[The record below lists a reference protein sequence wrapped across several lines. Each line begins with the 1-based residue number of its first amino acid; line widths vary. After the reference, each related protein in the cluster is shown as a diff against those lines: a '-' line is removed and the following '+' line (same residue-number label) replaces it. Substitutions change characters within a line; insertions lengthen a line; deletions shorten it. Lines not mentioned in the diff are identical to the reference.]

1 MKKGQSGIPQWVVLL
16 LLSIILTTMT
26 GAVYYSIFVESQKS
40 KTSFEDLIDKINGM
54 KDGET
59 LDYSLYM
66 ADSNL
71 LISFVGG
78 QDYQGPSSVLIRY
91 WAEDCEQGD
100 KIKISPSCGSYPCLC
115 ICETSFQGDYEKSCS
130 NHALICHPF
139 TTKQISFFDPTCP
152 SVFKEG
158 QSNGILQLH
167 LQLKN
172 NVLSFCENKDC
183 IADRD
188 TDAVAKFKDF
198 IAQYQTCLNSQEPC
212 SCNLD
217 YTFLTEEYYALN
229 FYSDRLELY
238 DIQLERPI
246 YSESFTT
253 NIASSLPNVPFTNL
267 ISLYQF
273 EQQDYYVPEAALTEG
288 LKSFVVSTS
297 LDDISVLGELSE
309 KQIEVSTILL
319 SKENK
324 LYFTSEDLSQYPSC
338 SIDKRV
344 SL

>member
-1 MKKGQSGIPQWVVLL
+1 
-16 LLSIILTTMT
+16 
-26 GAVYYSIFVESQKS
+26 
-40 KTSFEDLIDKINGM
+40 
-54 KDGET
+54 
-59 LDYSLYM
+59 
-66 ADSNL
+66 
-71 LISFVGG
+71 
-78 QDYQGPSSVLIRY
+78 
-91 WAEDCEQGD
+91 
-100 KIKISPSCGSYPCLC
+100 
-115 ICETSFQGDYEKSCS
+115 
-130 NHALICHPF
+130 
-139 TTKQISFFDPTCP
+139 
-152 SVFKEG
+152 
-158 QSNGILQLH
+158 
-167 LQLKN
+167 
-172 NVLSFCENKDC
+172 
-183 IADRD
+183 
-188 TDAVAKFKDF
+188 
-198 IAQYQTCLNSQEPC
+198 
-212 SCNLD
+212 
-217 YTFLTEEYYALN
+217 LTEEYYALN